1 MAPTSLDGPDAY
13 GSGVERRLAA
23 ILALDVVGF
32 SRLTGIDEEGTLTA
46 LKAHRRDLIDPTI
59 LAARGRIIKTTG
71 DGLLAEFSSSVAA
84 VRCAVMIQQGMG
96 ERNAGAP
103 ADRRMAL
110 RIGVHVG
117 DVVVD
122 EADLLGDG
130 VNIAARLEGVADPGG
145 VAISED
151 VWRQVQ
157 GKVGAA
163 FADAGEVRLKNI
175 ASPVRVFR
183 LEIAEV
189 SSLDVPGVVAS
200 PSVPAPELPSL
211 AVLPFQ
217 NMSGDPEQEFFAD
230 GLVEDI
236 ITTLSKLTGL
246 RLVARNSSFVYKGR
260 AVDVR
265 EAGQQL
271 GVRYVLEGSVRR
283 AGNRIRITTQL
294 IDTRSG
300 SHVWAERYDR
310 PLGDIFAVQD
320 EITLVLATEM
330 QVRLTEGEQ
339 ARRHYVTT
347 SNVEAWSLWMQGL
360 TLYRK
365 SITKDN
371 CGRALALWQKAL
383 ALDPHAP
390 ALNAMIGFMHCAD
403 ARFGWWQDRA
413 AAVAE
418 SRRFTELALA
428 ADPDHP
434 DAHVTSG
441 FLGMIEGDWPRAIHH
456 VRKAVESAPGSAD
469 AAVMASF
476 ILACAGHPQE
486 AAPLIERAMLLSPH
500 YPANYLG
507 HLGNAYRL
515 TGRFEEAI
523 AAFKAFDQRSAGF
536 GLTDLVIAYQ
546 QTSRPELA
554 RQTAERL
561 LSLRPTFT
569 MEGWR
574 NTQFRSNEALVQSE
588 MAALREAGL
597 P

>member
-1 MAPTSLDGPDAY
+1 MTQSSPDGPQIESP
-13 GSGVERRLAA
+13 GLERRLAA

-32 SRLTGIDEEGTLTA
+32 SRLTGIDEEGTLA
-46 LKAHRRDLIDPTI
+46 VLKAHRRDLIDPTVM
-59 LAARGRIIKTTG
+59 AARGRIIKTTG

-96 ERNAGAP
+96 ERNAGVP

-175 ASPVRVFR
+175 AAPVRVFR

-189 SSLDVPGVVAS
+189 SSLDVPGAGTS
-200 PSVPAPELPSL
+200 ASVPMPEIPSL

-217 NMSGDPEQEFFAD
+217 NMSGDPDQEFFAD

-246 RLVARNSSFVYKGR
+246 RVVARNSSFVYKGR

-310 PLGDIFAVQD
+310 PLDDIFAVQD

-339 ARRHYVTT
+339 ARRHYTTT

-360 TLYRK
+360 TLYRTA
-365 SITKDN
+365 ITRDN
-371 CGRALALWQKAL
+371 CGRALALWQKART
-383 ALDPHAP
+383 LDPDAP

-413 AAVAE
+413 SAMAE
-418 SRRFTELALA
+418 ARRFTELTFAV
-428 ADPDHP
+428 DPDHP

-441 FLGMIEGDWPRAIHH
+441 YLGMMEGDWPRAIHH

-486 AAPLIERAMLLSPH
+486 AVPLIERAMQLSPH

-515 TGRFEEAI
+515 TGRLEEAI

-536 GLTDLVIAYQ
+536 GLTDLVIAYH
-546 QTSRPELA
+546 QTGRPEPA

-569 MEGWR
+569 VEGWR
-574 NTQFRSNEALVQSE
+574 NTQFRSNEALVQAE
-588 MAALREAGL
+588 MAALRSAGL
-597 P
+597 S